1 MYRVL
6 VDGPVIYIVSD
17 DSTLIT
23 HTHTAHMDYIA
34 YKFNQSIRPASMEG
48 SPSWNGRVTCQVAF
62 TCGRKL
68 YMCTHCLYRTIPWGL
83 SLKKLYLGRLEYFF
97 LKNCVLFREK
107 VLFNIFL
114 KFVSTANR
122 DNTGRYGWRCGRASG
137 FDRPWSGPIPW
148 GQLLPLLLRRWGPT
162 ESFSLLFYSYR
173 VLVRLDYVSSGPF
186 NLLINPPLL
195 VFGLVLWGAES
206 DERLREPSFWV
217 GWCGKKSFPFR
228 GLFVPW
234 WWEWR
239 SRPRQ
244 VMGCP
249 HHSSSSQT
257 LLNSWLRLSNLERTN
272 RDEARDLFFS
282 SSLFPHFPNLDG
294 WRVAALGCCC
304 CCCFSSVLFLVSIR
318 PSSLFWDAIPATRSI
333 RGDYRGLDPQDE

>member
-1 MYRVL
+1 MRVIFKKIYRERL
-6 VDGPVIYIVSD
+6 V
-17 DSTLIT
+17 
-23 HTHTAHMDYIA
+23 
-34 YKFNQSIRPASMEG
+34 
-48 SPSWNGRVTCQVAF
+48 
-62 TCGRKL
+62 
-68 YMCTHCLYRTIPWGL
+68 
-83 SLKKLYLGRLEYFF
+83 YFF
-97 LKNCVLFREK
+97 KKNCVLIRDK

-186 NLLINPPLL
+186 NLLINPTIVGFWPCL
-195 VFGLVLWGAES
+195 VECREWRET
-206 DERLREPSFWV
+206 EREPSFWV

-228 GLFVPW
+228 GLFVLW

-244 VMGCP
+244 VMACP

-257 LLNSWLRLSNLERTN
+257 LLNCWLRLSNLERTN
-272 RDEARDLFFS
+272 RDEARDLFFN
-282 SSLFPHFPNLDG
+282 LFISP
-294 WRVAALGCCC
+294 
-304 CCCFSSVLFLVSIR
+304 I
-318 PSSLFWDAIPATRSI
+318 
-333 RGDYRGLDPQDE
+333 